1 MVRATLPAGW
11 GDDMDILSFRGRA
24 NRMDF
29 WMVSIGLSLLHVVV
43 GMLAGLIIG
52 MLVGDALTPEQQVVG
67 AALFALTVQLLFLWP
82 ITAVAVRRS
91 HDRNMSGWW
100 YGAFALFSL
109 AATIAGLALQLL
121 GVEPQGETEAMIFAA
136 IAWLEI
142 AVWLVFLV
150 ILGFL
155 PGTRGANRF
164 GPAPN
169 SRHENYRAPP
179 VD

>member
-1 MVRATLPAGW
+1 
-11 GDDMDILSFRGRA
+11 MDILSFHGRA

-29 WMVSIGLSLLHVVV
+29 WMVSIGLSLLQLVFS
-43 GMLAGLIIG
+43 MLAGLIIG
-52 MLVGDALTPEQQVVG
+52 MLVGDGLSPEQKTVAAVG
-67 AALFALTVQLLFLWP
+67 FGLAVNLLFLWP

-100 YGAFALFSL
+100 YGAFALFGVGLAVASL
-109 AATIAGLALQLL
+109 ALDLLAIPQGEAEAAIFNAAGLAQLA
-121 GVEPQGETEAMIFAA
+121 G
-136 IAWLEI
+136 
-142 AVWLVFLV
+142 WLVFLV
-150 ILGFL
+150 LLGFL

-164 GPAPN
+164 GPSPN

>member
-1 MVRATLPAGW
+1 
-11 GDDMDILSFRGRA
+11 MDILSFHGRA

-29 WMVSIGLSLLHVVV
+29 WMVSIGLSLLHMVIA
-43 GMLAGLIIG
+43 MLAGLFVG
-52 MLVGDALTPEQQVVG
+52 MLVGNRLAPEHQIVA
-67 AALFALTVQLLFLWP
+67 AALLSLAVQLLFLWP

-109 AATIAGLALQLL
+109 AAGLAGLVLELR
-121 GVEPQGETEAMIFAA
+121 GVTPQSEGEATVFAA
-136 IAWLEI
+136 IAYLEI
-142 AVWLVFLV
+142 GLWLLFLV
-150 ILGFL
+150 LLGFL